1 MTDPDIFARD
11 PVYGLPKSF
20 GATELHLAQPAAIA
34 TLAPFRGQGIAVA
47 DALKKLWKTGLPK
60 TGKIRT
66 VKSVILLWSA
76 PGQWLSKGDFDPV
89 ALAVAL
95 DGIAAVTDQSDAFA
109 VLHLTGTG
117 AADVMARLSPLDVAT
132 LAGTDVARTEIAA
145 LAGVVTPIKDGYEIW
160 LPRSA
165 AHWGVDKITG
175 AMERLEATR
184 ALR

>member
-1 MTDPDIFARD
+1 MTDPDLFARA

-20 GATELHLAQPAAIA
+20 GACALHLAQPAAIA

-60 TGKIRT
+60 TGKTRT
-66 VKSVILLWSA
+66 VKSVTLLWSA
-76 PGQWLSKGDFDPV
+76 PGQWLARGDFDPV
-89 ALAVAL
+89 ALATAL
-95 DGIAAVTDQSDAFA
+95 DGIAAVTDQSDAYA
-109 VLHLTGTG
+109 VLHLTGTD
-117 AADVMARLSPLDVAT
+117 AADAMARLTPLDVAT

-165 AHWGVDKITG
+165 AHWGVEKITG
-175 AMERLEATR
+175 AMERLAAQR
-184 ALR
+184 ALG